1 MAQDLYNTLMNLQCE
16 LVAERNLV
24 NPEQI
29 SWLQYDILSIL
40 QPQASRPTVMSR
52 QLGITQVKLSRISK
66 NCVN

>member
-29 SWLQYDILSIL
+29 SWLQYDILNRGQSAHCYEPAIGYYAG
-40 QPQASRPTVMSR
+40 QTVEES
-52 QLGITQVKLSRISK
+52 QKIA
-66 NCVN
+66 